1 MSYVPKVNDYVRWKN
16 NIEGWVYFKD
26 TYYITIEIGVRPKSI
41 KDYQNSSIHRND
53 RVLVLCYQEQWEEL
67 TYIKSRKS
75 VNDE

>member
-26 TYYITIEIGVRPKSI
+26 IQYITIEIGVRPKSI
-41 KDYQNSSIHRND
+41 EDYENSSIHRND
-53 RVLVLCYQEQWEEL
+53 RSLVLCYEDQWKEL

-75 VNDE
+75 IDDE